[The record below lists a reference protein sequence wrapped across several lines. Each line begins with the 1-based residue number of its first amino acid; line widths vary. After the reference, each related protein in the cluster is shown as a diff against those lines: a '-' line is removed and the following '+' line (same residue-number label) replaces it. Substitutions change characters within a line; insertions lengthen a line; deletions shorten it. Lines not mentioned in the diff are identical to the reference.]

1 MRLLIAE
8 WVMPSCRTGEG
19 AGVDDGVKD
28 VEARMRFHMFHLL
41 TETVRAQRIITV
53 RKACHP
59 VISS

>member
-1 MRLLIAE
+1 
-8 WVMPSCRTGEG
+8 MPSCRTGEG

-28 VEARMRFHMFHLL
+28 VEVRMRFHMFHLL